1 MGRGIPTPAAK
12 LLLPGGGGAGPVPTH
27 SKGCHLPGLTVL
39 PLPTNS
45 SPAMASGDPA
55 AGPRPHIPGLL
66 LVTPSPP
73 RLLGSALPHPSGLCS
88 RRGNTVC
95 TVQTTTGLDF
105 WEQCQACRPV
115 RGTTPP
121 TLGFPHLHY
130 RMWSVMC
137 QHRDKQRGASPPRIT
152 EETRNVVQQLVD
164 VYLLWLFSGQ

>member
-12 LLLPGGGGAGPVPTH
+12 LLLPRVGGAGPVATH

-73 RLLGSALPHPSGLCS
+73 RLLGSALPHPSGALQQA
-88 RRGNTVC
+88 RGHRVH
-95 TVQTTTGLDF
+95 GPDYHWDF

-121 TLGFPHLHY
+121 TLGFPHLHC

-137 QHRDKQRGASPPRIT
+137 QHRDKQRGASTPGSQRRPGT
-152 EETRNVVQQLVD
+152 L
-164 VYLLWLFSGQ
+164 SSSS